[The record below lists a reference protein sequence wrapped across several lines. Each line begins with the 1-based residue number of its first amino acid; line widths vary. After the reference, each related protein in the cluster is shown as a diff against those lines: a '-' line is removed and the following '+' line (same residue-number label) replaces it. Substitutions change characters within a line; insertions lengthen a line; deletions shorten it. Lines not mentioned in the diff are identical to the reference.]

1 MTVNRSTL
9 YLTDDGRPMT
19 PQEQLALLLDIG
31 GLEYSEAAAIA
42 GVATSTIATY
52 RKTSKARSISPLII
66 ERLEAH
72 VLARIGS
79 FAKAAGY
86 ELKVL
91 NEKALT

>member
-1 MTVNRSTL
+1 MIDRNTL

-52 RKTSKARSISPLII
+52 LKPAKARNVSPAII

-72 VLARIGS
+72 VLARVGA

-86 ELKVL
+86 ELKAI
-91 NEKALT
+91 NEQTPT